1 MAGRIPDE
9 LAELIRRHPVEL
21 PRLIRV
27 VASWKSEEI
36 ANLVDTV
43 EKRCEGDDKD
53 LRQAKD

>member
-9 LAELIRRHPVEL
+9 LAELIHRHPVEL

-36 ANLVDTV
+36 ASLVVKLEQTQ
-43 EKRCEGDDKD
+43 K
-53 LRQAKD
+53 LT

>member
-21 PRLIRV
+21 PPLIRV